1 MAMTLADVI
10 EHADNLTA
18 LLVIKRSQLSHMKID
33 AVARERHELAITALE
48 GRVRELRRYAEE
60 LRGDLPTLELVRV
73 LPGRPPLVDMIDE
86 HEPVRDLQASPG
98 KISA

>member
-10 EHADNLTA
+10 EHADNLTS
-18 LLVIKRSQLSHMKID
+18 LLVIKRSQLSHMSID

-60 LRGDLPTLELVRV
+60 LRGDLPTLEFVRV
-73 LPGRPPLVDMIDE
+73 LPGGPPPVDMVDQ
-86 HEPVRDLQASPG
+86 HEPVRDLTAAPG
-98 KISA
+98 DLCA